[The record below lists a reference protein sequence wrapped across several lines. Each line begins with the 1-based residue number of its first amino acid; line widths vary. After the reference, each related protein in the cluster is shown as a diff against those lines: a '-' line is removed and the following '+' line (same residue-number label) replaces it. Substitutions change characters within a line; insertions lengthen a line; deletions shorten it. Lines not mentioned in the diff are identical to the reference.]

1 MAIMEALKKV
11 KESVMSR
18 MLQSSESEHTML
30 HSVRHQCIDEGIM
43 GWKFLWKVTSKSKDL
58 S

>member
-1 MAIMEALKKV
+1 MEALKKV

-30 HSVRHQCIDEGIM
+30 HSVRHQCIGEGIM